1 MSQRMTWILLA
12 LLGYLLAGAM
22 LIAHTM
28 RGMRVS
34 AGADEWVVL
43 ILLWPLM
50 LRFFLHLAV
59 LQASLQ
65 HLQDWADKG
74 AGSADPRRRSR
85 IV

>member
-12 LLGYLLAGAM
+12 LLGYLLAGAV

-43 ILLWPLM
+43 ILLWL
-50 LRFFLHLAV
+50 V
-59 LQASLQ
+59 L
-65 HLQDWADKG
+65 W
-74 AGSADPRRRSR
+74 R
-85 IV
+85 